1 MKIFKDVDFMDKM
14 TQLLKLLERTD
25 TIEINDFRM
34 DFEELEIQLMPAV
47 QRAVQQVVQ
56 KQAATVAPK
65 GTIPSEPFAPPVHDY
80 PGEVAEVQL
89 GAGTRKPVL
98 LGGQKALYRF
108 EEPQPNPPVV
118 TFDVFDIPMPGLPRP
133 IREHFSDVMDHPG
146 DWAKKAVKDFGANM
160 VTIHLIGTGPKVMDK
175 TPQQAAADI
184 EEVLQAVDVPLVI
197 GGSGDPK
204 KDPIV
209 LEAAAAAAEDERCL
223 LASANLDLDYRRVA
237 KAAMDYNHA
246 VLSWAITD
254 INMQKTLNKYLMKE
268 GLTRED
274 IVMDPTTCALGY
286 GIEFSIDVITRTR
299 LAALKGDKDLQMPMS
314 SGTTN
319 AWGSREAW
327 MRKDEWGPT
336 DYRGP
341 IWEIVT
347 GLTMMLCGVDIFM
360 MLHPSSVQL
369 LSEIGSTFTKEYLT
383 TDVPDISNWITEL
396 GV

>member
-1 MKIFKDVDFMDKM
+1 MDNI
-14 TQLLKLLERTD
+14 TQLLKLLEKTD
-25 TIEINDFRM
+25 TIELNEFRM

-47 QRAVQQVVQ
+47 QRVVQQVIQ
-56 KQAATVAPK
+56 KQAAELVPERIITSAPF
-65 GTIPSEPFAPPVHDY
+65 ELPVHDY
-80 PGEVAEVQL
+80 PGEVAEVHL
-89 GAGTRKPVL
+89 GAGTRKPVI

-175 TPQQAAADI
+175 TPRQAAADI

-209 LEAAAAAAEDERCL
+209 LEAAAAAAEGERCL

-254 INMQKTLNKYLMKE
+254 INMQKTLNKYLIRE

-327 MRKDEWGPT
+327 MKKDEWGPT

-369 LSEIGSTFTKEYLT
+369 LSEIGSTFTKDYLD

>member
-1 MKIFKDVDFMDKM
+1 MDKM
-14 TQLLKLLERTD
+14 TELLKLLEKTD
-25 TIEINDFRM
+25 TIELNEFRM

-56 KQAATVAPK
+56 KQAAAAAPK
-65 GTIPSEPFAPPVHDY
+65 GIMPSALAEPFAPPVKDY

-89 GAGTRKPVL
+89 GAGTRKPVF
-98 LGGQKALYRF
+98 LGGQQALYRF

-133 IREHFSDVMDHPG
+133 IREHFSDVMEHPG

-209 LEAAAAAAEDERCL
+209 LEAAAAAAEGERCL
-223 LASANLDLDYRRVA
+223 LASANLDLDYRKVA
-237 KAAMDYNHA
+237 KAAVDYNHA

-268 GLTRED
+268 GLTQQD

-299 LAALKGDKDLQMPMS
+299 LAALKGDTDLQMPMS

-327 MRKDEWGPT
+327 MKKDEWGPT

-369 LSEIGSTFTKEYLT
+369 LSEIGSTFTKEYMT
-383 TDVPDISNWITEL
+383 TDVPDVSGWITEL
-396 GV
+396 D

>member
-1 MKIFKDVDFMDKM
+1 MDKM
-14 TQLLKLLERTD
+14 TQLLKLLENTD
-25 TIEINDFRM
+25 TIELNEFRM
-34 DFEELEIQLMPAV
+34 DFEQLELNMMPAI
-47 QRAVQQVVQ
+47 QQVVQ
-56 KQAATVAPK
+56 QAQKQAQQAEIVREAILAEEFK
-65 GTIPSEPFAPPVHDY
+65 PPIHDY
-80 PGEVAEVQL
+80 PGEIAEVQL
-89 GAGTRKPVL
+89 GAGTRKPVF

-108 EEPQPNPPVV
+108 EDPQPNPPVV

-133 IREHFSDVMDHPG
+133 IREHFEDVMEHPG

-175 TPQQAAADI
+175 TPRQAAEDI

-197 GGSGDPK
+197 GGSGDPQ

-223 LASANLDLDYRRVA
+223 LASANLDLDYRKVA
-237 KAAMDYNHA
+237 KAAVDYNHA

-268 GLTRED
+268 GLTQND

-299 LAALKGDKDLQMPMS
+299 LAALKGDTDLQMPMS

-327 MRKDEWGPT
+327 MKKEEWGPT

-341 IWEIVT
+341 IWEIIT

-360 MLHPSSVQL
+360 MLHPQSVKML
-369 LSEIGSTFTKEYLT
+369 REIGETFTKEYMT
-383 TDVPDISNWITEL
+383 TEVPDISNWVTQLE
-396 GV
+396 

>member
-1 MKIFKDVDFMDKM
+1 MDEM
-14 TQLLKLLERTD
+14 AQLLELLEKVD
-25 TIEINDFRM
+25 SIKLDNFRM
-34 DFEELEIQLMPAV
+34 DFEELEIQLMPAI
-47 QRAVQQVVQ
+47 QQAVQTAQ
-56 KQAATVAPK
+56 KQIEHADITA
-65 GTIPSEPFAPPVHDY
+65 GIPAGVEFVPPIHEY
-80 PGEVAEVQL
+80 AGEVAEVQL
-89 GAGTRKPVL
+89 GAGTRKPVF

-133 IREHFSDVMDHPG
+133 IREHFEDVMEHPG

-175 TPQQAAADI
+175 TPKQAAADI

-197 GGSGDPK
+197 GGSGDPQ

-223 LASANLDLDYRRVA
+223 LASANMDLDYKRVA
-237 KAAMDYNHA
+237 KAAVDYNHA

-268 GLTRED
+268 GLTQKD

-299 LAALKGDKDLQMPMS
+299 LAALKGDTDLQMPMS

-327 MRKDEWGPT
+327 MKKEEWGPT
-336 DYRGP
+336 EYRGP
-341 IWEIVT
+341 IWEIIT

-360 MLHPSSVQL
+360 MLHPQSVKML
-369 LSEIGSTFTKEYLT
+369 REIGETFTKEYMT
-383 TDVPDISNWITEL
+383 TEVPDISNWVTQLE
-396 GV
+396 

>member
-1 MKIFKDVDFMDKM
+1 MS
-14 TQLLKLLERTD
+14 QLLKLLEKTD
-25 TIEINDFRM
+25 SIEINEFRM
-34 DFEELEIQLMPAV
+34 DFDELELQIMPAV
-47 QRAVQQVVQ
+47 QRAMRKSKELQE
-56 KQAATVAPK
+56 K
-65 GTIPSEPFAPPVHDY
+65 TILEASKFVPPLETY
-80 PGEVAEVQL
+80 PGKVEEVQL
-89 GAGTRKPVL
+89 GHGKRKSVY
-98 LGGQKALYRF
+98 LGGQTALYRF

-133 IREHFSDVMDHPG
+133 IREHFDDVMEHPG

-175 TPQQAAADI
+175 TPRQAAQDI

-204 KDPIV
+204 KDPII
-209 LEAAAAAAEDERCL
+209 LEAAAQAAEDERCL
-223 LASANLDLDYRRVA
+223 LASANLDLDYKRVA
-237 KAAMDYNHA
+237 KAAVDYNHA

-254 INMQKTLNKYLMKE
+254 VNMQKVLNRYLMKE
-268 GLTRED
+268 GLTQND

-299 LAALKGDKDLQMPMS
+299 LGALKGDTELQMPMS

-327 MRKDEWGPT
+327 MKNDAWGPT
-336 DYRGP
+336 EYRGP
-341 IWEIVT
+341 IWETIT

-360 MLHPSSVQL
+360 MLHPTSVKILTEIGNTFTQEYL
-369 LSEIGSTFTKEYLT
+369 STELTDLSE
-383 TDVPDISNWITEL
+383 WITEL
-396 GV
+396 EN

>member
-1 MKIFKDVDFMDKM
+1 MDKI
-14 TQLLKLLERTD
+14 TQLLKLLENTD
-25 TIEINDFRM
+25 TIELNEFRM
-34 DFEELEIQLMPAV
+34 DFEELELYLMPAI
-47 QRAVQQVVQ
+47 QQVVQ
-56 KQAATVAPK
+56 QAATVKEA
-65 GTIPSEPFAPPVHDY
+65 IPTEEFKPPIHNY
-80 PGEVAEVQL
+80 SGEVAEVQL
-89 GAGTRKPVL
+89 GAGSRKHVF

-133 IREHFSDVMDHPG
+133 IREHFEDVMEHPG
-146 DWAKKAVKDFGANM
+146 DWAKKVVKDFGANM

-175 TPQQAAADI
+175 TPREAAADI

-197 GGSGDPK
+197 GASGDPQ
-204 KDPIV
+204 KDPVI

-223 LASANLDLDYRRVA
+223 LASANLDLDYRKVV
-237 KAAMDYNHA
+237 KAAVDYNHA

-254 INMQKTLNKYLMKE
+254 INMQKTLNRYLMKE
-268 GLTRED
+268 GLTQND

-286 GIEFSIDVITRTR
+286 GIEFSIDVMTRTR
-299 LAALKGDKDLQMPMS
+299 LAALKGDTDLQMPMS

-327 MRKDEWGPT
+327 MKKEEWGPT

-347 GLTMMLCGVDIFM
+347 GLTLMLCGVDIFM
-360 MLHPSSVQL
+360 MLHPQSVKML
-369 LSEIGSTFTKEYLT
+369 REIGETFTKEYMT
-383 TDVPDISNWITEL
+383 TEVPDISNWITQLE
-396 GV
+396 

>member
-1 MKIFKDVDFMDKM
+1 MDKM
-14 TQLLKLLERTD
+14 TQLLKLLEKTD
-25 TIEINDFRM
+25 SIEINEFRM
-34 DFEELEIQLMPAV
+34 DFEELELQIMPAIQQAV
-47 QRAVQQVVQ
+47 QRVERQVE
-56 KQAATVAPK
+56 QAGIK
-65 GTIPSEPFAPPVHDY
+65 EGIISEIEEFSPPIHEY
-80 PGEVAEVQL
+80 PGSVAEVQL
-89 GAGTRKPVL
+89 GAGSRKPVF
-98 LGGQKALYRF
+98 LGGQNALYRF

-118 TFDVFDIPMPGLPRP
+118 TFDVFDIPMPGLPKP
-133 IREHFSDVMDHPG
+133 IREHFEDVMEHPG

-197 GGSGDPK
+197 GGSGDPQ

-223 LASANLDLDYRRVA
+223 LASANMDLDYKKVA
-237 KAAMDYNHA
+237 KAAVDYNHA

-268 GLTRED
+268 GLTQND

-299 LAALKGDKDLQMPMS
+299 LAALKGDTDLQMPMS

-327 MRKDEWGPT
+327 MKKEEWGPT
-336 DYRGP
+336 EYRGP

-360 MLHPSSVQL
+360 MLHPQSVKML
-369 LSEIGSTFTKEYLT
+369 REIGETFTKEYMT
-383 TDVPDISNWITEL
+383 TEVPDISNWITQL
-396 GV
+396 G

>member
-1 MKIFKDVDFMDKM
+1 MDKM
-14 TQLLKLLERTD
+14 TQLLKLLEKTD
-25 TIEINDFRM
+25 SIEINEFRM
-34 DFEELEIQLMPAV
+34 DFEELELQIMPAIQQAV
-47 QRAVQQVVQ
+47 QRVERQVE
-56 KQAATVAPK
+56 QAGIK
-65 GTIPSEPFAPPVHDY
+65 EGIISEVEEFSPPIHEY
-80 PGEVAEVQL
+80 PGSVAEVQL
-89 GAGTRKPVL
+89 GAGSRKPVF
-98 LGGQKALYRF
+98 LGGQNALYRF

-118 TFDVFDIPMPGLPRP
+118 TFDVFDIPMPGLPKP
-133 IREHFSDVMDHPG
+133 IREHFEDVMEHPG

-197 GGSGDPK
+197 GGSGDPQ

-223 LASANLDLDYRRVA
+223 LASANMDLDYKKVA
-237 KAAMDYNHA
+237 KAAVDYNHA

-268 GLTRED
+268 GLTQND

-299 LAALKGDKDLQMPMS
+299 LAALKGDTDLQMPMS

-327 MRKDEWGPT
+327 MKKEEWGPT
-336 DYRGP
+336 EYRGP

-360 MLHPSSVQL
+360 MLHPQSVKML
-369 LSEIGSTFTKEYLT
+369 REIGETFTKEYMT
-383 TDVPDISNWITEL
+383 TEVPDISNWITQL
-396 GV
+396 G

>member
-1 MKIFKDVDFMDKM
+1 MDKM
-14 TQLLKLLERTD
+14 TQLLKLLENTD
-25 TIEINDFRM
+25 TIELNEFRM
-34 DFEELEIQLMPAV
+34 DFEELELNIMPAI
-47 QRAVQQVVQ
+47 QQVVQ
-56 KQAATVAPK
+56 TAQKQAQQAAIVREAILAEEFK
-65 GTIPSEPFAPPVHDY
+65 PPIYDY

-89 GAGTRKPVL
+89 GAGTRKPVF

-133 IREHFSDVMDHPG
+133 IREHFEDVMEHPG

-160 VTIHLIGTGPKVMDK
+160 ITIHLIGTGPKVMDK
-175 TPQQAAADI
+175 TPQQAAAAI

-197 GGSGDPK
+197 GGSGDPQ
-204 KDPIV
+204 KDPLV

-223 LASANLDLDYRRVA
+223 LASANLDLDYRKVA
-237 KAAMDYNHA
+237 KSAVDYNHA

-268 GLTRED
+268 GLTQKD

-299 LAALKGDKDLQMPMS
+299 LAALKGDADLQMPMS

-327 MRKDEWGPT
+327 MKKEEWGPT

-360 MLHPSSVQL
+360 MLHPQSVQML
-369 LSEIGSTFTKEYLT
+369 REIGETFTKDYMT
-383 TDVPDISNWITEL
+383 TEVPDISNWVTQLE
-396 GV
+396 

>member
-1 MKIFKDVDFMDKM
+1 MDQM
-14 TQLLKLLERTD
+14 SQLLKLLEKTD
-25 TIEINDFRM
+25 SIEINEFRM
-34 DFEELEIQLMPAV
+34 DFDELELQIMPAV
-47 QRAVQQVVQ
+47 QRAMRKSKELQE
-56 KQAATVAPK
+56 K
-65 GTIPSEPFAPPVHDY
+65 TILEASKFVPPLETY
-80 PGEVAEVQL
+80 PGKVEEVQL
-89 GAGTRKPVL
+89 GHGKRKSVY
-98 LGGQKALYRF
+98 LGGQTALYRF

-133 IREHFSDVMDHPG
+133 IREHFDDVMEHPG

-175 TPQQAAADI
+175 TPRQAAQDI

-204 KDPIV
+204 KDPII
-209 LEAAAAAAEDERCL
+209 LEAAAQAAEDERCL
-223 LASANLDLDYRRVA
+223 LASANLDLDYKRVA
-237 KAAMDYNHA
+237 KAAIDHNHA

-254 INMQKTLNKYLMKE
+254 VNMQKVLNRYLMKE
-268 GLTRED
+268 GLTQND

-299 LAALKGDKDLQMPMS
+299 LGALKGDTELQMPMS

-327 MRKDEWGPT
+327 MKNDAWGPT
-336 DYRGP
+336 EYRGP
-341 IWEIVT
+341 IWETIT

-360 MLHPSSVQL
+360 MLHPTSVKILTEIGNTFTQEYL
-369 LSEIGSTFTKEYLT
+369 STELTDLSE
-383 TDVPDISNWITEL
+383 WITEL
-396 GV
+396 EN